1 MLVDVARKLFA
12 VSGKDNITMNDIAYA
27 SKKGRRTLYTYF
39 RSKNEI
45 YLAVIERELSLL
57 LEKLQAVIKK
67 DLPPDEMLIDY
78 IITRQYAIKESI
90 TRNGSLRAN
99 FFRDIYEV
107 ENARRKVDILEKHM
121 IKKILDDGVAQG
133 IFDSEDTELY
143 ALIIMNSLKGLEM
156 PFVRE
161 RLSKHMEKRK
171 DQIIH
176 LIFYGLKKH

>member
-27 SKKGRRTLYTYF
+27 SQKGRRTLYTYF

-45 YLAVIERELSLL
+45 YLAVIDRELSLL
-57 LEKLQAVIKK
+57 LEKLEAVTEK

-99 FFRDIYEV
+99 FFRDSWEV
-107 ENARRKVDILEKHM
+107 ENARRRVDFLENSM
-121 IKKILDDGVAQG
+121 IKNILDKGVAEG
-133 IFDSEDTELY
+133 IFDCEDSELY

-156 PFVRE
+156 PFVRD
-161 RLSKHMEKRK
+161 RISKQMEDKK
-171 DQIIH
+171 DLIIH
-176 LIFYGLKKH
+176 MIFNGLKK